1 MNLTVL
7 TVKQLNTYV
16 KSLLEGDVNLAFV
29 CVSGEMSNMKIYN
42 SGHLYFSL
50 RDKDSIIKCVMFS
63 SNVQR
68 LGFLPSDGMR
78 VIVKGKVTLYE
89 KDGSYQLICENIIED
104 GIGDVSLQFKILKDK
119 LNNEGLFDEKFKKT
133 IPSIPKKIGV
143 VTSKDG
149 AALHDIINVISRRY
163 PLCELV
169 LFPTI
174 VQGTDAP
181 QSIIKALKLAD
192 SANCDIIIVG
202 RGGGSKEDLEAFND
216 ENVART
222 VFALNTPSISA
233 VGHETDFTI
242 IDYVSDLRAPT
253 PSAAAEIAVSDIS
266 EVVNLLDAYQNNI
279 LFLINK
285 YLDEHNKH
293 VQNIANKDIFAN
305 PQKLYGSFE
314 DKVNLNEKL
323 LINAFNKFIDDKDGA
338 LNLSAA
344 RLNDLNPLNVLSRG
358 YSLVYNNDKLVKSY
372 EDLNNHDTL
381 KIITANDS
389 VEVEISNIKKVN

>member
-149 AALHDIINVISRRY
+149 AAFHDIINVISRRY

-293 VQNIANKDIFAN
+293 VQNFANKDIFAN